1 VPHYRSTYVRVPGTC
16 SWYACTRAV
25 AHCNLTLHVHWRCTC
40 VLVAAARVVTWDTC
54 VAPIHIAHAA
64 FDLQGGS
71 WSDSRIQIPGFRFQ
85 DSGSWFLDLIETCE
99 LSLSETLQLQLAVA
113 ARSRV
118 NRCSRVEVNAARCA
132 RVKYEMISTSASVTT
147 SPRLQCNQFRKFI
160 MFMHCNT
167 YHIASSKLARH
178 IKNRPRWF
186 AIPLN
191 PLCQPFPCPKPL
203 PHSPCPSSRGRS
215 MRRTRRRSLRC
226 QRRDSRPLPFPLLH

>member
-1 VPHYRSTYVRVPGTC
+1 VPHYRSTYVRIPGTC

-71 WSDSRIQIPGFRFQ
+71 WSDSRIQIPGFRFLVPGF
-85 DSGSWFLDLIETCE
+85 DRDVR
-99 LSLSETLQLQLAVA
+99 AVTFRDFA
-113 ARSRV
+113 AAASCSRV